1 MRRSTLALCALL
13 AVSTLGC
20 DQINKIKASVQAAI
34 DRRRGRAPATPTR
47 TATPPR
53 DTSKHAATPP
63 PSVATQST
71 PGAKAPQTVGGAAA
85 APGAGGQ
92 AEQIPGAPHP
102 VRDVPYDSPDTG
114 TIAPGMSE
122 RDVYSLWG
130 RPAAVRREG
139 EYTYLFFPNSCE
151 RTCGTLDLVTLQN
164 DKVVDAVLRW
174 PGHGYSGQSSSPH
187 SSPPGRRHGPP
198 RGGDTL
204 KIPTP

>member
-13 AVSTLGC
+13 AVGTLGC
-20 DQINKIKASVQAAI
+20 DQFNKIKASVQAAI
-34 DRRRGRAPATPTR
+34 DRRRGRVPAPTR

-53 DTSKHAATPP
+53 DTSKHPSAPP
-63 PSVATQST
+63 PSVATQT
-71 PGAKAPQTVGGAAA
+71 PGAKARQPVRAAE

-92 AEQIPGAPHP
+92 AEQIPSAPHA

-130 RPAAVRREG
+130 KPAAVRHAG
-139 EYTYLFFPNSCE
+139 EYTYLFFPNGCE

-164 DKVVDAVLRW
+164 NQVVDAVLRW
-174 PGHGYSGQSSSPH
+174 PGHGYSGQSSSP
-187 SSPPGRRHGPP
+187 PGRKHGPH